1 MRLFALLSTFLALAL
16 PSQAQI
22 VIKGDSVLKVGTLQS
37 LTIEENSGKNLKIE
51 VLKNGKTCKE
61 GWQLLKTLDD
71 KPILLVMV
79 TEEARYTFVF
89 ASSEGEK
96 TNLVTHTLEP
106 ENAPIKPDPDPKP
119 APTANLAVKIK
130 ALKPD
135 LKLLNKYQ
143 TIWESLNSRKFDNF
157 GTFESVLK
165 SEMAKGLQPNE
176 LKDVRDLVAKF
187 LLDNLKDDPRRT
199 SVSDMQS
206 TIDQII
212 AALKEVK

>member
-1 MRLFALLSTFLALAL
+1 M
-16 PSQAQI
+16 
-22 VIKGDSVLKVGTLQS
+22 
-37 LTIEENSGKNLKIE
+37 
-51 VLKNGKTCKE
+51 
-61 GWQLLKTLDD
+61 
-71 KPILLVMV
+71 
-79 TEEARYTFVF
+79 
-89 ASSEGEK
+89 
-96 TNLVTHTLEP
+96 
-106 ENAPIKPDPDPKP
+106 
-119 APTANLAVKIK
+119 AVKIK